1 MPTALCMWVKLTGR
15 PLTAA
20 SVSGPH
26 TSRLFYVMDKG
37 TGTRYLVD
45 TGSEVSVIPPSPS
58 DHTHASDQLT
68 LLAVNNTHITTYGT
82 RSLTLN
88 LSLRRKLQWI
98 FIIASVQKPIIGAD
112 FLRYFGLLV
121 NVSKRQLADSST
133 LLRIHGIATQDSSPS
148 PYITPKNPD
157 SPYLKL
163 LSHFPA
169 ITQVCLPNT
178 AVKHDITHHIET
190 TGPPAFARPRRLAPE
205 RLQIARKKFEHILQL
220 GIIRPPL
227 APGLPPCTWCRRKLL
242 ETGGPVVI
250 IAH

>member
-1 MPTALCMWVKLTGR
+1 MPTALCTWVKLPDR

-20 SVSGPH
+20 SVSSPH
-26 TSRLFYVMDKG
+26 TSRLFYVTDKG

-88 LSLRRKLQWI
+88 LSLRRKFQWI

-112 FLRYFGLLV
+112 FLRHFGLLV
-121 NVSKRQLADSST
+121 DMSKRQLTDSST

-163 LSHFPA
+163 LSHFQPSRRCVRPTRLSNTISRTTLRPQILQPSPA
-169 ITQVCLPNT
+169 QDAWHQNGC
-178 AVKHDITHHIET
+178 
-190 TGPPAFARPRRLAPE
+190 RSPE
-205 RLQIARKKFEHILQL
+205 RSLSTCCSWGLYA
-220 GIIRPPL
+220 PPL
-227 APGLPPCTWCRRKLL
+227 DPGFPPCTWCRRKLL